1 MNATNRWLLPE
12 GIEEILPPSA
22 MRLERLCREIID
34 LLCGWGYEFV
44 IPPPIEYLESLLTG
58 AGEDLD
64 LQTFKLI
71 DQLSGRLMGIRAD
84 ITPQVARIDAHRL
97 QRDAP
102 VRLCYLGSVLHA
114 RPGRSGDTRAPMQAG
129 AELYGHAG
137 VASDIEIVRL
147 MLATLSRAGLE
158 KTCIDLG
165 HIGIF
170 RALSDASSLNSE
182 QRKDVFDILQRKA
195 KDELNALYKK
205 WKIRD
210 DAGLA
215 LAALINC
222 NGDRAIL
229 KEARERFAGISEA
242 AGRAIAELEALTA
255 AIGDNSDISI
265 NIDLAE
271 LRGYHYHTGMVYTA
285 FAPGQGAGIAFGGRY
300 DYIGRAFGRARPA
313 TGFSTDVKSLL
324 RFGAKAGVEK
334 SRIFAPAGNDPALL
348 KKINELRAEGEV
360 LIQQLEG
367 QQADAGQM
375 GCQRQLVFEDAVWRV
390 KEILT

>member
-1 MNATNRWLLPE
+1 MNPIDRWLLPE
-12 GIEEILPPSA
+12 GVEEILPPRA

-34 LLCGWGYEFV
+34 LLAGWGYEFV

-97 QRDAP
+97 QRDIP

-114 RPGRSGDTRAPMQAG
+114 RPGKPGDTRAPMQAG

-147 MLATLSRAGLE
+147 MLATLARAGLE
-158 KTCIDLG
+158 KPCIDLG

-170 RALSDASSLNSE
+170 RALSAASALHAAQ
-182 QRKDVFDILQRKA
+182 QREVFDILQRKA
-195 KDELNALYKK
+195 GDELRALYKE
-205 WKIRD
+205 WGVSD
-210 DAGLA
+210 AAGLA
-215 LAALINC
+215 LAALIDF
-222 NGDRAIL
+222 NGDQAIL
-229 KEARERFAGISEA
+229 KEAAQRFVGVSAA
-242 AGRAIAELEALTA
+242 AGRAIAELEALVT
-255 AIGDNSDISI
+255 AIGDNADILV

-285 FAPGQGAGIAFGGRY
+285 FAPGQGEGIAFGGRY
-300 DYIGRAFGRARPA
+300 DDIGRAFGRARPA
-313 TGFSTDVKSLL
+313 TGFSVDVKSLI
-324 RFGAKAGVEK
+324 RFSDNSAADNTP
-334 SRIFAPAGNDPALL
+334 IFAPAGHEVSLL
-348 KKINELRAEGEV
+348 EKIDALRAEGEV
-360 LIQQLEG
+360 VIQQLDG
-367 QQADAGQM
+367 QTAGAGQM
-375 GCQRQLVFEDAVWRV
+375 GCGRRLVFEDGTWQIRHS
-390 KEILT
+390 

>member
-1 MNATNRWLLPE
+1 MNPINRWLLPE
-12 GIEEILPPSA
+12 GVEEILPPRA

-34 LLCGWGYEFV
+34 LLTGWGYEFV

-97 QRDAP
+97 QRDIP

-114 RPGRSGDTRAPMQAG
+114 RPGKPGDTRAPMQAG

-147 MLATLSRAGLE
+147 MLATLARAGLE
-158 KTCIDLG
+158 KPCIDLG

-170 RALSDASSLNSE
+170 RALSAASALNAAQ
-182 QRKDVFDILQRKA
+182 QREVFDILQRKA
-195 KDELNALYKK
+195 GDELRALYKE
-205 WKIRD
+205 WGVSD
-210 DAGLA
+210 AAGLA
-215 LAALINC
+215 LAALIDF
-222 NGDRAIL
+222 NGDQTIL
-229 KEARERFAGISEA
+229 KEAAQRFAGVSEA
-242 AGRAIAELEALTA
+242 AGRAIAELEALAA
-255 AIGDNSDISI
+255 AIGDNADILV

-285 FAPGQGAGIAFGGRY
+285 FAPGQGEGIAFGGRY
-300 DYIGRAFGRARPA
+300 DDIGRAFGRARPA
-313 TGFSTDVKSLL
+313 TGFSVDVKSLI
-324 RFGAKAGVEK
+324 RFSDKPAADNTP
-334 SRIFAPAGNDPALL
+334 IFAPAGHEESLL
-348 KKINELRAEGEV
+348 EQINALRAEGEV
-360 LIQQLEG
+360 VIQQLDG
-367 QQADAGQM
+367 QKAGARQM
-375 GCQRQLVFEDAVWRV
+375 GCGRRLVFEDGTWQIRH
-390 KEILT
+390 I